1 MAKKSRNVRYSRV
14 SLKQPNVVLREVDY
28 IVARAAQF
36 DSRVVTLGQLVF
48 FSTASGDAWM
58 LDPADGLALKLAE
71 KGNRNPAK
79 IVETANR
86 FTIEW
91 TASYRLDGDV
101 FMTMDGSGQRAIFG
115 FIRSRKWRWPNG
127 ALDAELGLKYPAR
140 RPGFDG

>member
-1 MAKKSRNVRYSRV
+1 MAKKRRNVRHSRV

-36 DSRVVTLGQLVF
+36 DSRVVTLGHLVF

-58 LDPADGLALKLAE
+58 LDPEDGLALKLAE
-71 KGNRNPAK
+71 AGDRTPVK

-91 TASYRLDGDV
+91 TASYLINGEAFVTTDA
-101 FMTMDGSGQRAIFG
+101 SGQRVILGYPVQEVTLAQRRI
-115 FIRSRKWRWPNG
+115 SR
-127 ALDAELGLKYPAR
+127 
-140 RPGFDG
+140 

>member
-1 MAKKSRNVRYSRV
+1 MAKKRRNVRHSRV

-48 FSTASGDAWM
+48 FSTAAGDAWM
-58 LDPADGLALKLAE
+58 LDPEDGLALKLADA
-71 KGNRNPAK
+71 GDRNPVK

-91 TASYRLDGDV
+91 TASYRLDGDAFV
-101 FMTMDGSGQRAIFG
+101 MMDGAGQRAIFG
-115 FIRSRKWRWPNG
+115 YPVREVALAQRRIRR
-127 ALDAELGLKYPAR
+127 
-140 RPGFDG
+140 

>member
-1 MAKKSRNVRYSRV
+1 MAKQSRKVRYSQV

-36 DSRVVTLGQLVF
+36 DSRVVTLGQLIF
-48 FSTASGDAWM
+48 FSTASGDAWI
-58 LDPADGLALKLAE
+58 LDPEDGLALKLAE
-71 KGNRNPAK
+71 LGNRNPAR

-101 FMTMDGSGQRAIFG
+101 FVTMAASGQRAIFG
-115 FIRSRKWRWPNG
+115 YPVHEV
-127 ALDAELGLKYPAR
+127 ALAQRRIGRRARTEVPAR
-140 RPGFDG
+140 QPRF